1 MYGTDFDGNTC
12 GSPPISGTSVN
23 LYYPQLQKD
32 LAAAYANDRSKY
44 DPSMGGDPT
53 AIPLVG
59 VCVDECPTGGSTVY
73 SEVTKTT
80 EFESSSDWSA
90 ATRVMKWTVPMNT
103 TSVFYRCKFLRAD
116 T

>member
-1 MYGTDFDGNTC
+1 
-12 GSPPISGTSVN
+12 
-23 LYYPQLQKD
+23 
-32 LAAAYANDRSKY
+32 
-44 DPSMGGDPT
+44 
-53 AIPLVG
+53 
-59 VCVDECPTGGSTVY
+59 VDECPTGGSTVY